1 MSIAELIMQGTNR
14 ASESTSWVGDSL
26 AKLGQN
32 VGAALAQ
39 REQQKQAQEMLPFL
53 QQSMQESMEL
63 AGKGQTG
70 DAYAK
75 LMPFLTDPSVAR
87 NPFMMPALEAGIK
100 MNQFATN
107 DFLKKEQLRVREDMY
122 NARYGGSGG
131 GGGGGLPAGP
141 SAFFGNAG
149 TTPVG
154 GDVTSNAKTSLTQ
167 DEQRPIIQA
176 AQNVTNAVL
185 LPDEVP
191 QPDSSGFPAISTPDK
206 WMEAQTPF
214 EKQEGT
220 LYQQASQNQGLIEPS
235 TEVKK
240 SFENNEKAYSNATPQ
255 QQQTFQNNLSS
266 TTIPQGT
273 NVTQFDFSNIK
284 SLRNVVGI
292 ASPVEMQIEVPESL
306 SITENDKGKSYLT
319 KFNKKTTNQNVIDKS
334 NELVLKSVP
343 NALAGISSNETLS
356 KYFEENDLGKLDIGA
371 KKEGGELSYY
381 IGVRGKKDSYIEI
394 TEPDYENAKMIRNL
408 PASAKTLD
416 SAFIITDKP
425 LPKEEPAATEA
436 PAPTQ
441 GGLPA
446 TQPPPAVAP
455 EIPDVEGNPFTE
467 KVKKIKTEET
477 EKQKKLTTDEISR
490 VVETTNRL
498 QQALDGLAKGEYPKV
513 MDYLPRTKKTTLE
526 SSSLD
531 ALKNEY
537 NVLANLKP
545 AIEWLKKNP
554 NHKDAPAAAEVI
566 KQKLGI

>member
-14 ASESTSWVGDSL
+14 ASESTAWVGDSL

-32 VGAALAQ
+32 VGAVLAQ
-39 REQQKQAQEMLPFL
+39 REQQKQAREMLPFL
-53 QQSMQESMEL
+53 QQSMQESMAL
-63 AGKGQTG
+63 AGSGKTG
-70 DAYAK
+70 EAYAK
-75 LMPFLTDPSVAR
+75 LIPLLTDPSVAR
-87 NPFMMPALEAGIK
+87 NPFLMEVIPAFERGIK
-100 MNQFATN
+100 VAGDDAIRKSQIQAYK
-107 DFLKKEQLRVREDMY
+107 D
-122 NARYGGSGG
+122 RYAGSGSGG
-131 GGGGGLPAGP
+131 GGGGGGGDGGGGGLPAGP

-176 AQNVTNAVL
+176 AQNVTSVL
-185 LPDEVP
+185 FPDEVP
-191 QPDSSGFPAISTPDK
+191 QKDSSGFPAISTPDK

-220 LYQQASQNQGLIEPS
+220 PYQQASQNQGPIEPS
-235 TEVKK
+235 PEVKK

-266 TTIPQGT
+266 ITIPQGT

-343 NALAGISSNETLS
+343 NALAVISSNETLS

-371 KKEGGELSYY
+371 KEEDGELSYY
-381 IGVRGKKDSYIEI
+381 IGVRGKKDSYIPI
-394 TEPDYENAKMIRNL
+394 TKDDYEHAKMIRNL

-416 SAFIITDKP
+416 SAFIIT
-425 LPKEEPAATEA
+425 EEPATEA
-436 PAPTQ
+436 PAPAELSKEEQLKKARELLGITKPTT
-441 GGLPA
+441 GKPA
-446 TQPPPAVAP
+446 AKELTLEEQLAQEASSGAKTLARTATP
-455 EIPDVEGNPFTE
+455 EQLKGVE
-467 KVKKIKTEET
+467 KSKIS
-477 EKQKKLTTDEISR
+477 QKKS
-490 VVETTNRL
+490 
-498 QQALDGLAKGEYPKV
+498 
-513 MDYLPRTKKTTLE
+513 TLE
-526 SSSLD
+526 SEKMKLESLLYD
-531 ALKNEY
+531 VARATGKRTIKAGIS
-537 NVLANLKP
+537 ANTKS
-545 AIEWLKKNP
+545 K
-554 NHKDAPAAAEVI
+554 AEARI
-566 KQKLGI
+566 DEINKELEGL